1 MSPKDTR
8 KCPKCQGPVQDSCI
22 DQKHLGPLPVLPLN
36 IGTTLIRQ
44 STTEDLSYPTPRCPT
59 CAQTIR
65 PECLINKHIIPCR
78 ACGLSFA
85 YRPPSHDGFK
95 EASYLD
101 WAYRDAINWL
111 ETQTGHK
118 AGLETTNKTED
129 QSEANQSGEAITTTD
144 SNSTTHACIARKLER
159 RKERNGEGRGVAIAG
174 HLEWG
179 RTLNSLREIT
189 PLGEE
194 VPAAVRALVAL
205 KEECDATY
213 AMLELVRMSDP
224 ARQGNS

>member
-22 DQKHLGPLPVLPLN
+22 DQKHLGPLPALPLK
-36 IGTTLIRQ
+36 IGTMHIRH
-44 STTEDLSYPTPRCPT
+44 SASDDPSYPTPRCPT
-59 CAQTIR
+59 CAQTIQ
-65 PECLINKHIIPCR
+65 PECVINKHIIPCR

-85 YRPPSHDGFK
+85 YRPPSHDGLT

-101 WAYRDAINWL
+101 WAYRDAVNWL
-111 ETQTGHK
+111 ETQTDHK
-118 AGLETTNKTED
+118 AGLETTNKTKD
-129 QSEANQSGEAITTTD
+129 KSEANQSSEAYTTID
-144 SNSTTHACIARKLER
+144 SIPNTHACIARKLER

-179 RTLNSLREIT
+179 RTLNCLRQIT
-189 PLGEE
+189 PLREE
-194 VPAAVRALVAL
+194 VPAAVRALEAL

-224 ARQGNS
+224 ARQSNS